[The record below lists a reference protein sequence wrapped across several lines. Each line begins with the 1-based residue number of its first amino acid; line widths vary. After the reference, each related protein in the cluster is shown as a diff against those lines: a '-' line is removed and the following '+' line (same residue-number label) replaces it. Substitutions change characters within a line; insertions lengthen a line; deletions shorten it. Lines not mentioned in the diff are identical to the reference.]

1 MSAVSLVRVLLVNI
15 IMQMY
20 LIYSRMIIEIIFYL
34 CLEPN
39 KEKVMKR
46 VFVFVVSLLVLGSL
60 ARVNAQEKETLVK
73 VGDDVPEF
81 VVEMFDG
88 QKINIKDLKGK
99 IVLINFWATWCPPC
113 QEELKRVQKE
123 IIDRFKGK
131 DFVFLAISR
140 EESKEQ
146 VKKFRERNG
155 YTFPMGLDPERKI
168 YSKFATAT
176 IPRNFII
183 DKKGKIVEIE
193 VGYTK
198 EAFAKMIEKLEKALQ

>member
-1 MSAVSLVRVLLVNI
+1 
-15 IMQMY
+15 MQMY
-20 LIYSRMIIEIIFYL
+20 LIYSRMIIENIIYL
-34 CLEPN
+34 CKEPN

-46 VFVFVVSLLVLGSL
+46 VFIFTVSLLVLGTL

-123 IIDRFKGK
+123 ILDRFKGK

-198 EAFAKMIEKLEKALQ
+198 EAFAKMIEKLERLLK

>member
-1 MSAVSLVRVLLVNI
+1 
-15 IMQMY
+15 MY
-20 LIYSRMIIEIIFYL
+20 LIYSRMIIENIIYL
-34 CLEPN
+34 CKEPN

-46 VFVFVVSLLVLGSL
+46 VFIFTVSLLVLGTL
-60 ARVNAQEKETLVK
+60 ARVNAQEKVTLVK

-198 EAFAKMIEKLEKALQ
+198 EAFSKMIEKLERLLK

>member
-1 MSAVSLVRVLLVNI
+1 
-15 IMQMY
+15 MQMY
-20 LIYSRMIIEIIFYL
+20 LIYSRMNIENIIYL
-34 CLEPN
+34 CWEPN

-46 VFVFVVSLLVLGSL
+46 VFIFVVFLFMLGGL
-60 ARVNAQEKETLVK
+60 TRVDAQEKETLVK
-73 VGDDVPEF
+73 VGDNVPEF

-88 QKINIKDLKGK
+88 QKIDIKDLKGK

-123 IIDRFKGK
+123 IVDRFKGK

-140 EESKEQ
+140 EETRQQ

-198 EAFAKMIEKLEKALQ
+198 EAFAKIIEKLERLLK

>member
-1 MSAVSLVRVLLVNI
+1 
-15 IMQMY
+15 MQMY
-20 LIYSRMIIEIIFYL
+20 LIYSRMIIENIIYL
-34 CLEPN
+34 CKEPN

-46 VFVFVVSLLVLGSL
+46 VFIFTVSLLVLGTL
-60 ARVNAQEKETLVK
+60 ARVNAQEKVTLVK

-99 IVLINFWATWCPPC
+99 IVLINFLATWCPPC

-198 EAFAKMIEKLEKALQ
+198 EAFAKMIEKLERLLK

>member
-1 MSAVSLVRVLLVNI
+1 
-15 IMQMY
+15 MY
-20 LIYSRMIIEIIFYL
+20 LIYSRMNIENIIYL
-34 CLEPN
+34 CWEPT

-46 VFVFVVSLLVLGSL
+46 VFIFVVFLFMLGGL
-60 ARVNAQEKETLVK
+60 TRVDAQEKETLVK
-73 VGDDVPEF
+73 VGDNVPEF

-88 QKINIKDLKGK
+88 QKIDIKDLKGK

-123 IIDRFKGK
+123 IVDRFKGK

-140 EESKEQ
+140 EETREQ

-198 EAFAKMIEKLEKALQ
+198 EAFAKIIEKLERLLK

>member
-1 MSAVSLVRVLLVNI
+1 
-15 IMQMY
+15 MY

-123 IIDRFKGK
+123 ILDRFKGK

-183 DKKGKIVEIE
+183 VKKGKIVEIE

-198 EAFAKMIEKLEKALQ
+198 EAFAKMIEKLERLLK

>member
-1 MSAVSLVRVLLVNI
+1 
-15 IMQMY
+15 MQMY
-20 LIYSRMIIEIIFYL
+20 LIYSRMIIENIIYL
-34 CLEPN
+34 CKEPN

-198 EAFAKMIEKLEKALQ
+198 EAFAKMIEKLERLLK

>member
-1 MSAVSLVRVLLVNI
+1 
-15 IMQMY
+15 MQMY
-20 LIYSRMIIEIIFYL
+20 LIYSRMIIENIIYL
-34 CLEPN
+34 CKEPN

-46 VFVFVVSLLVLGSL
+46 VFIFMVSLLVLGTL

-155 YTFPMGLDPERKI
+155 YTFPMGLDPERRI

-198 EAFAKMIEKLEKALQ
+198 EAFAKMIEKLERLLK

>member
-1 MSAVSLVRVLLVNI
+1 
-15 IMQMY
+15 MQMY

-198 EAFAKMIEKLEKALQ
+198 EAFSKMIEKLERLLK

>member
-1 MSAVSLVRVLLVNI
+1 
-15 IMQMY
+15 MY

-123 IIDRFKGK
+123 ILDRFKGK

-198 EAFAKMIEKLEKALQ
+198 EDDRKTGEIAEVGILIDDF

>member
-1 MSAVSLVRVLLVNI
+1 
-15 IMQMY
+15 MY

-46 VFVFVVSLLVLGSL
+46 VFVFVVSLLVLGTL

-123 IIDRFKGK
+123 ILDRFKGK

-198 EAFAKMIEKLEKALQ
+198 EAFAKMIEKLEKLLK

>member
-1 MSAVSLVRVLLVNI
+1 
-15 IMQMY
+15 MY
-20 LIYSRMIIEIIFYL
+20 LIYSRMIIENIIYL
-34 CLEPN
+34 CKEPN

-46 VFVFVVSLLVLGSL
+46 VFIFTVSLLVLGTL

-155 YTFPMGLDPERKI
+155 YTFPMVLDPERKI

-198 EAFAKMIEKLEKALQ
+198 EAFAKMIEKLERLLK

>member
-1 MSAVSLVRVLLVNI
+1 
-15 IMQMY
+15 MQMY
-20 LIYSRMIIEIIFYL
+20 LIYSRMIIENIIYL
-34 CLEPN
+34 CKEPN

-46 VFVFVVSLLVLGSL
+46 VFIFTVSLLVLGTL

-198 EAFAKMIEKLEKALQ
+198 EAFAKMIEKLEKLLK

>member
-1 MSAVSLVRVLLVNI
+1 
-15 IMQMY
+15 MY
-20 LIYSRMIIEIIFYL
+20 LIYSRMIIVNIIYL
-34 CLEPN
+34 CKEPN

-198 EAFAKMIEKLEKALQ
+198 EAFAKMIEKLERLLK

>member
-1 MSAVSLVRVLLVNI
+1 
-15 IMQMY
+15 MY
-20 LIYSRMIIEIIFYL
+20 LIYSRMIIENIIYL
-34 CLEPN
+34 CKEPN

-46 VFVFVVSLLVLGSL
+46 VFIFMVSLLVLGTL

-155 YTFPMGLDPERKI
+155 YTFPMGLDPERRI

-193 VGYTK
+193 IGYTK
-198 EAFAKMIEKLEKALQ
+198 EAFSKMIEKLERLLK

>member
-1 MSAVSLVRVLLVNI
+1 
-15 IMQMY
+15 MQMY
-20 LIYSRMIIEIIFYL
+20 LIYSRMIIENIIYL
-34 CLEPN
+34 CKEPN

-46 VFVFVVSLLVLGSL
+46 VFIFMVSLLVLGTL

-155 YTFPMGLDPERKI
+155 YTFPMGLDPERRI

-198 EAFAKMIEKLEKALQ
+198 EAFAKMIEKLEKLLK

>member
-1 MSAVSLVRVLLVNI
+1 
-15 IMQMY
+15 MY

-46 VFVFVVSLLVLGSL
+46 VFIFIVFLFVLGGL
-60 ARVNAQEKETLVK
+60 TRVDAQEKETLVK

-198 EAFAKMIEKLEKALQ
+198 EAFAKMIEKLERLLK

>member
-1 MSAVSLVRVLLVNI
+1 
-15 IMQMY
+15 MQMY
-20 LIYSRMIIEIIFYL
+20 LIYSRMIIENIIYL
-34 CLEPN
+34 CKEPN

-46 VFVFVVSLLVLGSL
+46 VFIFMVSLLVLGTL

-198 EAFAKMIEKLEKALQ
+198 EAFAKMIEKLERLLK

>member
-1 MSAVSLVRVLLVNI
+1 M
-15 IMQMY
+15 
-20 LIYSRMIIEIIFYL
+20 
-34 CLEPN
+34 
-39 KEKVMKR
+39 
-46 VFVFVVSLLVLGSL
+46 
-60 ARVNAQEKETLVK
+60 
-73 VGDDVPEF
+73 
-81 VVEMFDG
+81 
-88 QKINIKDLKGK
+88 

-198 EAFAKMIEKLEKALQ
+198 EAFAKMIEKLERLLK

>member
-1 MSAVSLVRVLLVNI
+1 
-15 IMQMY
+15 MQMY
-20 LIYSRMIIEIIFYL
+20 LIYSRMIIENIIYL
-34 CLEPN
+34 CKEPN

-46 VFVFVVSLLVLGSL
+46 VFIFMVSLLVLGTL

-123 IIDRFKGK
+123 ILDRFKGK

-155 YTFPMGLDPERKI
+155 YTFPMGLDQERKI
-168 YSKFATAT
+168 YSKIATAT

-198 EAFAKMIEKLEKALQ
+198 EAFAKMIEKLEKLLK

>member
-1 MSAVSLVRVLLVNI
+1 
-15 IMQMY
+15 MY
-20 LIYSRMIIEIIFYL
+20 LIYSRMIIENIIYL
-34 CLEPN
+34 CKEPN

-46 VFVFVVSLLVLGSL
+46 VFIFTVSLLVLGSL

-198 EAFAKMIEKLEKALQ
+198 EAFAKMIEKLERLLK

>member
-1 MSAVSLVRVLLVNI
+1 
-15 IMQMY
+15 MY
-20 LIYSRMIIEIIFYL
+20 LIYSRMIIENIIYL
-34 CLEPN
+34 CKEPN

-46 VFVFVVSLLVLGSL
+46 VFIFTVSLLVLGTL

-198 EAFAKMIEKLEKALQ
+198 EAFAKMIEKLERLLK

>member
-1 MSAVSLVRVLLVNI
+1 
-15 IMQMY
+15 MQMY
-20 LIYSRMIIEIIFYL
+20 LIYSRMIIENIIYL
-34 CLEPN
+34 C

-46 VFVFVVSLLVLGSL
+46 VFIFTVSLLVLGTL

-198 EAFAKMIEKLEKALQ
+198 EAFAKMIEKLERLLK

>member
-1 MSAVSLVRVLLVNI
+1 
-15 IMQMY
+15 MQMY
-20 LIYSRMIIEIIFYL
+20 LIYSRMIIENIIYL
-34 CLEPN
+34 CKEPN

-46 VFVFVVSLLVLGSL
+46 VFIFMVSLLVLGTL

-155 YTFPMGLDPERKI
+155 YTFPMGLDPERRI

-198 EAFAKMIEKLEKALQ
+198 EAFSKMIEKLERLLK

>member
-1 MSAVSLVRVLLVNI
+1 
-15 IMQMY
+15 MY
-20 LIYSRMIIEIIFYL
+20 LIYSRMNIENIIYL
-34 CLEPN
+34 CWEPN
-39 KEKVMKR
+39 IEKVMKR
-46 VFVFVVSLLVLGSL
+46 VFIFVVFLFMLGGL
-60 ARVNAQEKETLVK
+60 TRVNAQEKETLVK

-88 QKINIKDLKGK
+88 QKIDIKDLKGK

-140 EESKEQ
+140 EETREQ
-146 VKKFRERNG
+146 VKKFREKNG
-155 YTFPMGLDPERKI
+155 YTFPMGLDLERKI

-198 EAFAKMIEKLEKALQ
+198 EAFAKIIEKLERLLK

>member
-1 MSAVSLVRVLLVNI
+1 
-15 IMQMY
+15 MQMY
-20 LIYSRMIIEIIFYL
+20 LIYSRMIIENIIYL
-34 CLEPN
+34 CKEPN

-46 VFVFVVSLLVLGSL
+46 VFIFTVSLLVLGTL

-155 YTFPMGLDPERKI
+155 YTFPMGLDPERRI

-198 EAFAKMIEKLEKALQ
+198 EAFAKMIEKLERLLK

>member
-1 MSAVSLVRVLLVNI
+1 
-15 IMQMY
+15 MY
-20 LIYSRMIIEIIFYL
+20 LIYSRMIIENIIYL
-34 CLEPN
+34 CKEPN

-46 VFVFVVSLLVLGSL
+46 VFIFMVSLLVLGSL

-198 EAFAKMIEKLEKALQ
+198 EAFSKMIEKLERLLK

>member
-1 MSAVSLVRVLLVNI
+1 
-15 IMQMY
+15 MQMY
-20 LIYSRMIIEIIFYL
+20 LIYSRMIIENIIYL
-34 CLEPN
+34 CKEPN

-46 VFVFVVSLLVLGSL
+46 VFIFTVSLLVLGTL
-60 ARVNAQEKETLVK
+60 ARVNAQEKVTLVK

-123 IIDRFKGK
+123 ILDRFKGK

-198 EAFAKMIEKLEKALQ
+198 EAFAKMIEKLERLLK

>member
-1 MSAVSLVRVLLVNI
+1 
-15 IMQMY
+15 
-20 LIYSRMIIEIIFYL
+20 MIIENIIYL
-34 CLEPN
+34 CKEPN

-46 VFVFVVSLLVLGSL
+46 IFVFIVSLLVLGSFT
-60 ARVNAQEKETLVK
+60 RITAQEKETLVK
-73 VGDDVPEF
+73 VGDEVPEF
-81 VVEMFDG
+81 VVDMFDG

-123 IIDRFKGK
+123 IVDRFKGK

-140 EESKEQ
+140 EETKEQ
-146 VKKFRERNG
+146 VKKFREKNG

-193 VGYTK
+193 IGYSEESFT
-198 EAFAKMIEKLEKALQ
+198 KMIEKLEKLLK

>member
-1 MSAVSLVRVLLVNI
+1 
-15 IMQMY
+15 MY
-20 LIYSRMIIEIIFYL
+20 LIYSRMIIKIIFYL
-34 CLEPN
+34 CLEPI
-39 KEKVMKR
+39 KERAMKR
-46 VFVFVVSLLVLGSL
+46 EFVVSLLVLGSL

-113 QEELKRVQKE
+113 QAELKRVQKE

-198 EAFAKMIEKLEKALQ
+198 EAFAKMIEKLERLLK

>member
-1 MSAVSLVRVLLVNI
+1 
-15 IMQMY
+15 MQMY
-20 LIYSRMIIEIIFYL
+20 LIYSRMIIENIIYL
-34 CLEPN
+34 CKEPN

-46 VFVFVVSLLVLGSL
+46 VFIFMVSLLVLGTL
-60 ARVNAQEKETLVK
+60 ARVNAQEKVTLVK

-198 EAFAKMIEKLEKALQ
+198 EAFAKMIEKLERLLK

>member
-1 MSAVSLVRVLLVNI
+1 
-15 IMQMY
+15 MQMY
-20 LIYSRMIIEIIFYL
+20 LIYSRMIIENIIYL
-34 CLEPN
+34 CKEPN

-46 VFVFVVSLLVLGSL
+46 VFIFTVSLLVLGTL

-81 VVEMFDG
+81 VVEMSDG

-198 EAFAKMIEKLEKALQ
+198 EAFAKMIEKLERLLK

>member
-1 MSAVSLVRVLLVNI
+1 
-15 IMQMY
+15 MY
-20 LIYSRMIIEIIFYL
+20 LIYSRMIIKIKWYL

-198 EAFAKMIEKLEKALQ
+198 EAFAKMIEKLERLLK